1 MAFKKKPAPG
11 PGGVTEAAIPYAPRR
26 WAYPVHQTLKRW
38 MCLVLHRR
46 AGKTTFI
53 LNHHLRAALD
63 DTWETARLRAV
74 APEPLTDAQIAELLR
89 GRTYGHVMPTR
100 IQAKSVAWEMLKYYA
115 GFVPGA
121 KPHESELYVKLP
133 GNRRVYLIGADDP
146 DAHRGRAFS
155 GLSFDEWS
163 QQPETVFSEVLSKS
177 LADHLGYAIF
187 AGTIKGR
194 DQLYKMHES
203 AVISPEWVALWQD
216 IDTSLQTEGGVTTVM
231 LKQAMAD
238 DRKLVREGLM
248 TQADFDQEWYL
259 SPEAA
264 IKGAILGKE
273 LAAARLEGR
282 ITAVPCDPALP
293 VDTWWDL
300 GMDDAM
306 AIWFT
311 QQPKGGALR
320 VLRYFEHSGEGMP
333 FYVQKLKDFAYVYGK
348 HHAPH
353 DIEVRELSTGKSRKA
368 AAANLGLWFTVV
380 DRLSQTQRGEV
391 EEGIHAMRLLLP
403 RCWFDARLCQ
413 AGLDG
418 LLHFRRPWNKHLQ
431 QFMPGFVHD
440 WSSHP
445 ADAFRTLAIGLQ
457 PVKEKRKPG
466 SIRDGF
472 PGAGQPTDQ
481 DWMRG

>member
-1 MAFKKKPAPG
+1 MAKKAAPKPG

-26 WAYPVHQTLKRW
+26 WAYPVHQTFQRW

-63 DTWETARLRAV
+63 DDWERARLKAC
-74 APEPLTDAQIAELLR
+74 APAALTEAQLTELLR

-115 GFVPGA
+115 SFIPGS

-203 AVISPEWVALWQD
+203 AKKSPDWYALWQD
-216 IDTSLQTEGGVTTVM
+216 IDVSLQTEGGVTSVM

-238 DRKLVREGLM
+238 DRKLVTDGHM
-248 TQADFDQEWYL
+248 TQAEFDQEWYL

-282 ITAVPCDPALP
+282 MGEVPHDPALP
-293 VDTWWDL
+293 VDTWWDI

-320 VLRYFEHSGEGMP
+320 VIRYLEHAGEGMP
-333 FYVQKLKDFAYVYGK
+333 YYAQRLKDLGYTYGK

-353 DIEVRELSTGKSRKA
+353 DIEVREIGTGKSRKA
-368 AAANLGLWFTVV
+368 AAAALGLWFTTIE
-380 DRLSQTQRGEV
+380 RLSQTVRGEV

-403 RCWFDARLCQ
+403 RCYFDATKCR
-413 AGLDG
+413 AGLDA
-418 LLHFRRPWNKHLQ
+418 LLHFRRPWNARLQ
-431 QFMPGFVHD
+431 TFMPGFIHD
-440 WSSHP
+440 WSCHS
-445 ADAFRTLAIGLQ
+445 ADAFRTLALGLQ
-457 PVKEKRKPG
+457 PVKEKRKRD

-472 PGAGQPTDQ
+472 SGTRESADTE
-481 DWMRG
+481 WMKG